1 MDLTRLKKRLH
12 TVHTAALV
20 WTEVQTMHL
29 EEKEA
34 LEAAEKLK
42 DFCAGRNCL
51 GCIFNVG
58 YADCMLYDDEPCEWD
73 LNDVED
79 G

>member
-1 MDLTRLKKRLH
+1 MPKRNREKLMEQS
-12 TVHTAALV
+12 LY
-20 WTEVQTMHL
+20 
-29 EEKEA
+29 EEKEV

-42 DFCAGRNCL
+42 DFCTGRNCL
-51 GCIFNVG
+51 GCIFNIG

-73 LNDVED
+73 LTVIDESE